1 MDATYYGWHTRGGH
15 VHEPGWY
22 PDPAGAP
29 GRFRWWD
36 GQSWTQEVRDAPGDL
51 DALLNGADA
60 QPPRSSA
67 RALGYGTLAIA
78 LVVVI
83 TGLAAATGASFGR
96 GTPLPLAAQ
105 PRGMSDGSGRP
116 VATSP
121 APAAPAEPAS
131 PASATSHPSPSAS
144 TRVRASDSSA
154 VPAPGCAGVRPDAAT
169 LSDGVVTVQ
178 VDGRWTRDGA
188 PDWLTCGQG
197 GRLLAGDG
205 TAQLWVGRAASGG
218 TSPLDAT
225 CANMFDQTLSE
236 IGTFRTLSS
245 TTTDVTVAGRPAC
258 HLVAT
263 TGGGQEPTFQ
273 VTLTAVATG
282 GDSMSVIVGLAET
295 DDGEGM
301 RTTEAALRTLAARS

>member
-1 MDATYYGWHTRGGH
+1 M
-15 VHEPGWY
+15 
-22 PDPAGAP
+22 
-29 GRFRWWD
+29 
-36 GQSWTQEVRDAPGDL
+36 
-51 DALLNGADA
+51 
-60 QPPRSSA
+60 
-67 RALGYGTLAIA
+67 
-78 LVVVI
+78 
-83 TGLAAATGASFGR
+83 
-96 GTPLPLAAQ
+96 
-105 PRGMSDGSGRP
+105 
-116 VATSP
+116 
-121 APAAPAEPAS
+121 
-131 PASATSHPSPSAS
+131 
-144 TRVRASDSSA
+144 
-154 VPAPGCAGVRPDAAT
+154 RPDAAT

-282 GDSMSVIVGLAET
+282 GNSMSVIVGLAET